1 MILLAN
7 VFYFIQNN
15 FYTFLVLFLLSLTL
29 MVLIL
34 LLDILLNNKLSKFIN
49 KQKNIKSYSVPIIIC
64 LGILNILLIFS
75 GINSLN
81 MIKLFNQYDVN
92 VSQEY
97 KLNTINSLTDLNN
110 RIYSQISLQE
120 QQIKENNQIINEV
133 EKLKSR

>member
-49 KQKNIKSYSVPIIIC
+49 KQKNIKSYSVLIIIC

-75 GINSLN
+75 GIISIVQTI
-81 MIKLFNQYDVN
+81 IKL
-92 VSQEY
+92 
-97 KLNTINSLTDLNN
+97 KKTILDYPLKFYFYYCFSWFVFYSLLFS
-110 RIYSQISLQE
+110 ILF
-120 QQIKENNQIINEV
+120 
-133 EKLKSR
+133 L